1 MQAGDE
7 KVVAERLYGVLSK
20 PPKMPAAAH
29 TGRTCRQR
37 RRSVGSDD
45 GRSTT
50 GRLSTASRSS
60 RTARSLVGTHEG
72 EFASGDL
79 SGTVHGT
86 GVRFQSSLPTDGT
99 RVSFQFEGS
108 VEGGKMA
115 GTVGLGEYGD
125 AKWTA
130 ERHAYRT
137 GGRRG

>member
-1 MQAGDE
+1 MTFNYGSATHR
-7 KVVAERLYGVLSK
+7 VAFE
-20 PPKMPAAAH
+20 
-29 TGRTCRQR
+29 Q
-37 RRSVGSDD
+37 D
-45 GRSTT
+45 G
-50 GRLSTASRSS
+50 AK
-60 RTARSLVGTHEG
+60 LVGTHEG

-86 GVRFQSSLPTDGT
+86 GVTFQSSLPTDGT